1 MKTFKVISLQVV
13 DNDDLQDFDIE
24 DGLIINKEDEN
35 RTWLVETYMPE
46 KYIDFFRRAQ
56 QQSDDL
62 EIQVVISHK
71 ANDPAAFMT
80 SIRGIKKMNGR
91 ISVLFEGH
99 LKKQRNEYAELL
111 LDDLVQKGYSG
122 EQLIK
127 EFREKMVSKPRI
139 PATSKPSVR

>member
-13 DNDDLQDFDIE
+13 DNDELQDFDIE
-24 DGLIINKEDEN
+24 DGLIINKEDGKS
-35 RTWLVETYMPE
+35 TWLVETYMSQ
-46 KYIDFFRRAQ
+46 KYLEFFQKAQ
-56 QQSDDL
+56 QQENDL
-62 EIQVVISHK
+62 EIQVVISNK

-91 ISVLFEGH
+91 MSVLFEGK

-111 LDDLVQKGYSG
+111 LDDLVQKGYTG
-122 EQLIK
+122 DELMK

-139 PATSKPSVR
+139 PATSKPSV

>member
-13 DNDDLQDFDIE
+13 DNDELHDFEIE

-35 RTWLVETYMPE
+35 STWLVETYMSQ
-46 KYIDFFRRAQ
+46 KYIEFFQKAQ
-56 QQSDDL
+56 QQKGDL
-62 EIQVVISHK
+62 EIQVVISNK

-80 SIRGIKKMNGR
+80 SIRGIKKMDGR
-91 ISVLFEGH
+91 MSILFEGK

-111 LDDLVQKGYSG
+111 LDDLLQKGYTG
-122 EQLIK
+122 DELMK

-139 PATSKPSVR
+139 PATSKPSV

>member
-13 DNDDLQDFDIE
+13 ENDELRDFE
-24 DGLIINKEDEN
+24 LVDGLIINKEDGQS
-35 RTWLVETYMPE
+35 TWLVETYLSNE
-46 KYIDFFRRAQ
+46 YIEFFQKAQ
-56 QQSDDL
+56 QRKEDL

-80 SIRGIKKMNGR
+80 SIRCIKEMDKH
-91 ISVLFEGH
+91 ISIMFEGK

-122 EQLIK
+122 EELIR

-139 PATSKPSVR
+139 PATSKPSV

>member
-13 DNDDLQDFDIE
+13 DNDELHDFEIE
-24 DGLIINKEDEN
+24 DGLIINKEDGN
-35 RTWLVETYMPE
+35 STWLVETYMSQ
-46 KYIDFFRRAQ
+46 KYIEFFQKLQ
-56 QQSDDL
+56 QQKGDL

-80 SIRGIKKMNGR
+80 SIRGIKKMDGR
-91 ISVLFEGH
+91 MSILFEGK

-111 LDDLVQKGYSG
+111 LDDLLQKGYSG
-122 EQLIK
+122 DELMK

-139 PATSKPSVR
+139 PATSKPSV

>member
-13 DNDDLQDFDIE
+13 NNDELHDFDIE
-24 DGLIINKEDEN
+24 DGLIINKEDGN
-35 RTWLVETYMPE
+35 STWLVETYMSY
-46 KYIDFFRRAQ
+46 KYIDFFRKVQ
-56 QQSDDL
+56 QQKNDL

-71 ANDPAAFMT
+71 ANDPAAFLT
-80 SIRGIKKMNGR
+80 SIRGIKKINDRMS
-91 ISVLFEGH
+91 ILFEGK

-122 EQLIK
+122 EELVK

-139 PATSKPSVR
+139 PATSKPSV

>member
-13 DNDDLQDFDIE
+13 NNDELHDFDIE
-24 DGLIINKEDEN
+24 DGLIINKEDGN
-35 RTWLVETYMPE
+35 STWLVETYMSY
-46 KYIDFFRRAQ
+46 KYIDFFRQVQ
-56 QQSDDL
+56 QQKDDL

-71 ANDPAAFMT
+71 ANDPAAFLT
-80 SIRGIKKMNGR
+80 SIRGIKKINDRMS
-91 ISVLFEGH
+91 ILFEGK

-122 EQLIK
+122 DELVK

-139 PATSKPSVR
+139 PATSKPSV

>member
-13 DNDDLQDFDIE
+13 DNEKLHDFE
-24 DGLIINKEDEN
+24 LVDGLIINKEDGQS
-35 RTWLVETYMPE
+35 TWLVETYLSNE
-46 KYIDFFRRAQ
+46 YIEFFQKAQ
-56 QQSDDL
+56 QSKDAL

-80 SIRGIKKMNGR
+80 SIRCIKEMDDH
-91 ISVLFEGH
+91 ISIMFEGK
-99 LKKQRNEYAELL
+99 LKKQRNEYAEIL

-122 EQLIK
+122 EELVR

-139 PATSKPSVR
+139 SATAKPSV

>member
-13 DNDDLQDFDIE
+13 DNDELHDFEIE
-24 DGLIINKEDEN
+24 DGLIINKEDGN
-35 RTWLVETYMPE
+35 STWLVETYMSQ
-46 KYIDFFRRAQ
+46 KYIEFFQKAQ
-56 QQSDDL
+56 QQKGDL

-80 SIRGIKKMNGR
+80 SIRGIKKMNGQMS
-91 ISVLFEGH
+91 ILFEGK

-111 LDDLVQKGYSG
+111 LDDLLQKGYSG
-122 EQLIK
+122 DELMK

-139 PATSKPSVR
+139 PATSKPSV

>member
-13 DNDDLQDFDIE
+13 NNDELHDFDIE
-24 DGLIINKEDEN
+24 DGLIINKEDGN
-35 RTWLVETYMPE
+35 STWLVETYMSY
-46 KYIDFFRRAQ
+46 KYIDFFRKVQ
-56 QQSDDL
+56 QQKDDL

-71 ANDPAAFMT
+71 ANDPAAFLT
-80 SIRGIKKMNGR
+80 SIRGIKKINDRMS
-91 ISVLFEGH
+91 ILFEGK

-122 EQLIK
+122 NELVK

-139 PATSKPSVR
+139 PATSKPSV

>member
-13 DNDDLQDFDIE
+13 KNEELHDFEIV
-24 DGLIINKEDEN
+24 DGLIINKED
-35 RTWLVETYMPE
+35 RHSTWLVETYLSNKHIE
-46 KYIDFFRRAQ
+46 FFQKAQ
-56 QQSDDL
+56 QSKEDL

-80 SIRGIKKMNGR
+80 SIRCIKEMDGH
-91 ISVLFEGH
+91 ISIMFEGK
-99 LKKQRNEYAELL
+99 LKKQRNEYAEIL

-122 EQLIK
+122 DELVR

-139 PATSKPSVR
+139 PVTAKPRV

>member
-13 DNDDLQDFDIE
+13 DNEKLHDFE
-24 DGLIINKEDEN
+24 LVDGLIINKEDGQS
-35 RTWLVETYMPE
+35 TWLVETYLSNE
-46 KYIDFFRRAQ
+46 YIEFFQKAQ
-56 QQSDDL
+56 QSKDAL

-80 SIRGIKKMNGR
+80 SIRCIKEMDDH
-91 ISVLFEGH
+91 ISIMFEGK
-99 LKKQRNEYAELL
+99 LKKQRNEYAEIL

-122 EQLIK
+122 EELVR

-139 PATSKPSVR
+139 SVTAKPSV

>member
-13 DNDDLQDFDIE
+13 NNDELHDFDIE
-24 DGLIINKEDEN
+24 DGLIINKEDGN
-35 RTWLVETYMPE
+35 STWLVETYMSY
-46 KYIDFFRRAQ
+46 KYIDFFRKVQ
-56 QQSDDL
+56 QQKNDL

-71 ANDPAAFMT
+71 ANDPAAFLT
-80 SIRGIKKMNGR
+80 SIRGIKKINDRMS
-91 ISVLFEGH
+91 ILFEGK

-122 EQLIK
+122 DELVK

-139 PATSKPSVR
+139 PATSKPSV

>member
-13 DNDDLQDFDIE
+13 NNDELHDFDIE
-24 DGLIINKEDEN
+24 DGLIINKEDGN
-35 RTWLVETYMPE
+35 STWLVETYMSY
-46 KYIDFFRRAQ
+46 KYIDFFRKVQ
-56 QQSDDL
+56 QQKDDL

-71 ANDPAAFMT
+71 ANDPAAFLT
-80 SIRGIKKMNGR
+80 SIRGIKKINDRMS
-91 ISVLFEGH
+91 ILFEGK

-122 EQLIK
+122 DELVK

-139 PATSKPSVR
+139 PATSKPSV

>member
-13 DNDDLQDFDIE
+13 DNDELQDFEIE
-24 DGLIINKEDEN
+24 DGLIINKEDEKS
-35 RTWLVETYMPE
+35 TWLVETYMPQDHIE
-46 KYIDFFRRAQ
+46 FFQNAQ
-56 QQSDDL
+56 QKKSDL

-80 SIRGIKKMNGR
+80 SIRCIKKMDGR
-91 ISVLFEGH
+91 MSILFEGK

-111 LDDLVQKGYSG
+111 LDDLLQRGYSG
-122 EQLIK
+122 DELMK

-139 PATSKPSVR
+139 PATSKPSV

>member
-13 DNDDLQDFDIE
+13 ENDELHDFEIV
-24 DGLIINKEDEN
+24 DGLIINKEDGQS
-35 RTWLVETYMPE
+35 TWLVETYLSNE
-46 KYIDFFRRAQ
+46 YIEFFQEAQ
-56 QQSDDL
+56 QRKEDL

-80 SIRGIKKMNGR
+80 TIRCIKELDEHISIM
-91 ISVLFEGH
+91 FEGK

-111 LDDLVQKGYSG
+111 LDDLVRKGYSG
-122 EQLIK
+122 EELIR

-139 PATSKPSVR
+139 PATAKPST